1 MTGIQF
7 EEFLMIRYK
16 SRGYEVRDTP
26 KSGDFG
32 ADLLLQKDS
41 KKIIV

>member
-16 SRGYEVRDTP
+16 SMGCLYKFWISRFY
-26 KSGDFG
+26 SGEAFKN
-32 ADLLLQKDS
+32 QF
-41 KKIIV
+41 